1 MGGCDPQCFRHSGC
15 LSTSLHLNPPEAL
28 WNAEGGEIMTAYE
41 AVMLVLALVSIGIG
55 IVSIMKK

>member
-1 MGGCDPQCFRHSGC
+1 MVAILNASGVLDG

-28 WNAEGGEIMTAYE
+28 WDAEGGAIMTAYE